1 MAANVR
7 QKLFVIDINAAT
19 QATLQGY
26 LDQGYVLHQ
35 IISLTPTFTKLLIVY
50 YDPAVDPPQP

>member
-1 MAANVR
+1 MALPNLR

-26 LDQGYVLHQ
+26 LDAGYVIHQ
-35 IISLTPTFTKLLIVY
+35 ITSLTPTFAKLLIVY
-50 YDPAVDPPQP
+50 YDPAVDL

>member
-1 MAANVR
+1 MAAPNVR

-19 QATLQGY
+19 QAILQGY

-35 IISLTPTFTKLLIVY
+35 ITSLTPTFTKLMVVY
-50 YDPAVDPPQP
+50 YDPAVDEI

>member
-7 QKLFVIDINAAT
+7 QKLFLINIDVNT

-26 LDQGYVLHQ
+26 LDQGFVIHQ
-35 IISLTPTFTKLLIVY
+35 IVPLMPTFTKLLIVY
-50 YDPAVDPPQP
+50 YDPAVDQ